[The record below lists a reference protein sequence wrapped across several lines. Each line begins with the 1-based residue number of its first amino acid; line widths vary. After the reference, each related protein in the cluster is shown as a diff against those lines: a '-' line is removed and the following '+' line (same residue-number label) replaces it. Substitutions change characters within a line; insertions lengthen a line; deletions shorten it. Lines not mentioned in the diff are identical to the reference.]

1 MKPETHRFFLMTTD
15 PLHVGTGGY
24 RLGRVDN
31 TVVREPGSRIPK
43 IPGTALHGAIRHY
56 AAMRFGKPKCAG
68 QSGHCGRP
76 TCPICYTFGSITDRG
91 ARSGVVHIYDAR
103 ILLFPVYSMYGP
115 VWVSTPERLREA
127 GLLEGE
133 TSMENGKAL
142 WDPDKLH
149 GDSQGSLFIN
159 LGWLVLGHGG
169 KLPDIKFPQ
178 QIPEEIRSRLVLIP
192 EALFTHVVNSNLEV
206 RTSVAIDPETGAA
219 EDKALFTYEAIPR
232 ATVLWMDVVVNDFA
246 GEFPE
251 KEVWQNICPKD
262 GALQDDF
269 PEEETKVEEALRH
282 LGYITQS
289 RPKQGDSESE
299 EEFQER
305 AEEYWSKVK
314 LAFKRCKDALENLEW
329 KAPIDVVDLGLEWAE
344 YLGIGGMGTRGFG
357 RLKRLC
363 VETPSDHETHAERC
377 QQEGQDEPS
386 QP

>member
-1 MKPETHRFFLMTTD
+1 MTTD

-115 VWVSTPERLREA
+115 IWVSTPERLREV
-127 GLLEGE
+127 GLLEGGP
-133 TSMENGKAL
+133 SVENGKAL
-142 WDPDKLH
+142 WDPDKLP

-169 KLPDIKFPQ
+169 NLPDINFPQ

-206 RTSVAIDPETGAA
+206 RMSVAINPETGAS

-232 ATVLWMDVVVNDFA
+232 ATVLWMDVVVEDFA
-246 GEFPE
+246 GKFPGKSRLQEWESLLKNSKGNE
-251 KEVWQNICPKD
+251 KELKELLKRWNLIGKKEGVSD
-262 GALQDDF
+262 
-269 PEEETKVEEALRH
+269 EAI
-282 LGYITQS
+282 GKAIE
-289 RPKQGDSESE
+289 KAKKWIDEA
-299 EEFQER
+299 QER
-305 AEEYWSKVK
+305 ITKFEDQAPQT
-314 LAFKRCKDALENLEW
+314 
-329 KAPIDVVDLGLEWAE
+329 PIDVVDLGLEWAE

-357 RLKRLC
+357 RMRVLC
-363 VETPSDHETHAERC
+363 VETPSDHETHTEGY